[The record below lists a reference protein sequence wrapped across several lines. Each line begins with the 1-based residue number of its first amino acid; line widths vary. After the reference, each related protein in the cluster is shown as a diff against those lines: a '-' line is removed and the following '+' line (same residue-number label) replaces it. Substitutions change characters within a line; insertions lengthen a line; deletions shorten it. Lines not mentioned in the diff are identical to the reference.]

1 MFKYCRQSSLVINRS
16 WSELPQSHIFK
27 FISFHADPNCHYNF
41 STLSFPGLIPLH
53 MLYWWLFF
61 ACYTGRANITE
72 GSSFWA
78 GAGWA
83 HRWEHLQI
91 NDIYF
96 KNCEKISCEAACT
109 NSLGTS
115 ITMSYPDQT
124 VKWKSCSRFKSA
136 TEKKSAMES
145 IKKQLSLYYS
155 LTTEHFSPGHEGS

>member
-115 ITMSYPDQT
+115 ITTSYWSNSKVEILQQ
-124 VKWKSCSRFKSA
+124 VQKCHW
-136 TEKKSAMES
+136 EK
-145 IKKQLSLYYS
+145 ICHGVYKKAAFTLLV
-155 LTTEHFSPGHEGS
+155 LTTEHFSPGHEAS